1 MEQEAAFDQV
11 ATALRASSGLW
22 ESDGFIAAFPG
33 GFERLVSGLVHT
45 IGPERIEWIES
56 RFIPASPKA
65 EAVVLA
71 DGLVLHAVLTG
82 EGFGLH
88 VRPLVVRALSVT
100 ATPLVHPRAA
110 ATSMGTGESGESA
123 LTEQITAAEGEES
136 AFRFS
141 AEIDGLDQLA
151 FPWQPETSAQLA
163 RLSAQYQRMLAR
175 LH

>member
-100 ATPLVHPRAA
+100 ATPLVHPAA
-110 ATSMGTGESGESA
+110 ANAGAAADFGDSA
-123 LTEQITAAEGEES
+123 LTERIIVSEGEES
-136 AFRFS
+136 TFRFS

-151 FPWQPETSAQLA
+151 FPWQPETSAQLE